1 MLGAKWLTS
10 NSGLFVL
17 IMVLTIAVTGCNQSP
32 DGKRRKLSDTGKSV
46 FFTDR
51 RPFDRK
57 LIDEDIQRL
66 TEAIS
71 QSPQTS
77 RLLVARGFIYAALT
91 DFQKAIRDFEQAA
104 AIDPN
109 TDTADLRGPKKNGV
123 HYLLALAHWQNG
135 NLNEAI
141 KYFSSVIEQNSDHA
155 RSRFYRGLAS
165 LEAGKPITTLED
177 IQAALSMENE
187 RMYAQVLSEIKGERS
202 SQRSIFA
209 SYVIS
214 FHANKP
220 PQSRPFG
227 YVWQIQHEVH
237 HTIEI
242 INVESGS
249 RIEKPSDAK
258 YKMVV
263 YSPTGEEIPELTRYG
278 IEVIAGP
285 NRETTFVISKSN
297 TISPSLLQF
306 PSGAKTEIIEL
317 KTGKII
323 FTYVY

>member
-1 MLGAKWLTS
+1 MLGAVWLTG
-10 NSGLFVL
+10 NWRLFIL
-17 IMVLTIAVTGCNQSP
+17 ITILTIAVANCNQSP
-32 DGKRRKLSDTGKSV
+32 DGKKRKLSDTGKRV

-104 AIDPN
+104 AIDPS
-109 TDTADLRGPKKNGV
+109 TDIADPRGPKKNGV

-141 KYFSSVIEQNSDHA
+141 KYFSSVIQQNPDHA

-165 LEAGKPITTLED
+165 LEAGKVITTLDD
-177 IQAALSMENE
+177 IQTAISMENE

-202 SQRSIFA
+202 SKESIFA

-220 PQSRPFG
+220 PQNRPFG
-227 YVWQIQHEVH
+227 YVWEIQHKVH
-237 HTIEI
+237 HIIEI
-242 INVESGS
+242 KDAGAS
-249 RIEKPSDAK
+249 RVEKPSDAR

-263 YSPTGEEIPELTRYG
+263 YSPKGEEIPELTRYG
-278 IEVIAGP
+278 IEVVDVP
-285 NRETTFVISKSN
+285 NRGTTLVISKGHR
-297 TISPSLLQF
+297 ISPSLQQF

-323 FTYVY
+323 FTHVY